1 MMFQQASLYARGYMS
16 HCKLALAGVVCCLL
30 SMPVQATEITLQQ
43 AWVDAYTN
51 NPSLESERAKLRA
64 TDEQVAQA
72 LSNWRPT
79 IQGTSNTGRTWEHT
93 PQQTVSN
100 ASEFA
105 KDGYSYGVQVT
116 QPVFRGFRTIEET
129 EAAKQQVM
137 AERAQLESVE
147 EQVFLAVG
155 KAYLDYLRDAEIL
168 TLQKDNKRVLKEK
181 LDETMVRAKVG
192 ELTQT
197 DLQQAKSRLARAEVG
212 VLQAENALESD
223 RAAFIHVVGYEPDK
237 LMEPKLALD
246 PGLDLERTL
255 HQSETIS
262 PTVIAAQ
269 YAEDEA
275 KSEVS
280 INKGAL
286 LPEVNIVG
294 NATHDYGQEVAFP
307 GRNNNSSVMLQLK
320 MPLYSGGAD
329 YSKIR
334 AARQTATQ
342 RRMDLE
348 EERHKSRE
356 TAYNA
361 WQQLQ
366 MSEQAIKADEL
377 QVEAAQK
384 ALEGVRVEAKVG
396 TRTTLDVLNAEQ
408 EKLDA
413 LVDMARSRHDKHYAI
428 LQIKSS
434 VAELTADAM
443 KLPLKPYDPKQY
455 YNDNTG
461 KLIGFGDDDDYVVGK
476 INKRNPEE

>member
-1 MMFQQASLYARGYMS
+1 M
-16 HCKLALAGVVCCLL
+16 
-30 SMPVQATEITLQQ
+30 TLQQ

-79 IQGTSNTGRTWEHT
+79 VEGTTSAGRSWEHT
-93 PQQTVSN
+93 HQQSVSA

-105 KDGYSYGVQVT
+105 KNGDSYGVQVT
-116 QPVFRGFRTIEET
+116 QPVFRGFRTIEQT
-129 EAAKQQVM
+129 EAAKEQVM
-137 AERAQLESVE
+137 AERAQLENVE
-147 EQVFLAVG
+147 QQVFLQVA

-181 LDETMVRAKVG
+181 LDETTIRAKVG

-197 DLQQAKSRLARAEVG
+197 DLQQARSRLARAEVG
-212 VLQAENALESD
+212 ALQAENSLESD
-223 RAAFIHVVGYEPDK
+223 RAAFVHAVGYEPEK
-237 LMEPKLALD
+237 LKEPKLALD
-246 PGLDLERTL
+246 PQADIETTL
-255 HQSETIS
+255 HKSETVNPS
-262 PTVIAAQ
+262 VVAAQ
-269 YAEDEA
+269 YAVDEA
-275 KSEVS
+275 KSEIA

-286 LPEVNIVG
+286 APEINIVG
-294 NATHDYGQEVAFP
+294 NAEHDYGQNVSFP
-307 GRNNNSSVMLQLK
+307 GNTNNSSIMVQLK

-348 EERHKSRE
+348 EQRHKSRE

-361 WQQLQ
+361 WQQLRV
-366 MSEQAIKADEL
+366 SEQAIKADEL
-377 QVEAAQK
+377 QIEAAQK

-413 LVDMARSRHDKHYAI
+413 LVDMAKSRHDKNDAI
-428 LQIKSS
+428 LQIKAA
-434 VAELTADAM
+434 VGALTADAM
-443 KLPLKPYDPKQY
+443 QLPLKPYDPKQY
-455 YNDNTG
+455 YDNNTG

-476 INKRNPEE
+476 INKLHPEE